1 MRKNGGQLERV
12 DDASDSDTVVVEC
25 ACGAFDEAGEPRRA
39 VAVDP
44 DIKERNVKRLRRI
57 EGQVRGLQKMVDDDR
72 YCADI
77 LTQISSVH
85 EALRS
90 VGRELMRN
98 HLKHCAASAIAAG
111 SDKADAMYDELLELM
126 YKHAR

>member
-1 MRKNGGQLERV
+1 MPNASARNAHTHHHDGDLEIV
-12 DDASDSDTVVVEC
+12 GC
-25 ACGAFDEAGEPRRA
+25 GCGANDGGEHRHA

-44 DIKERNVKRLRRI
+44 DIKARNVKRLRRI
-57 EGQVRGLQKMVDDDR
+57 EGQVRGLQKMVEDDR

-77 LTQISSVH
+77 MTQISSVH

-98 HLKHCAASAIAAG
+98 HLKHCASTAIAAG

>member
-1 MRKNGGQLERV
+1 MR
-12 DDASDSDTVVVEC
+12 DTDKQARTGEVGPSEALVVEC
-25 ACGAFDEAGEPRRA
+25 ACGAFDESGEHHHA

-44 DIKERNVKRLRRI
+44 DIKARNVKRLRRI
-57 EGQVRGLQKMVDDDR
+57 EGQIRGLQKMVDDDR

-77 LTQISSVH
+77 MMQISSVH

-98 HLKHCAASAIAAG
+98 HLKHCATAAIKWGPETAEP
-111 SDKADAMYDELLELM
+111 MYDELVELM
-126 YKHAR
+126 YRHSR

>member
-1 MRKNGGQLERV
+1 MTPSSHPDQVDPTLISCGCAMPDDQENRK
-12 DDASDSDTVVVEC
+12 
-25 ACGAFDEAGEPRRA
+25 A

-44 DIKERNVKRLRRI
+44 DAKERNRKRLRRI
-57 EGQVRGLQKMVDDDR
+57 EGQVRGLQKMVEDDR

-98 HLKHCAASAIAAG
+98 HLKHCATTAIRRG
-111 SDKADAMYDELLELM
+111 GEEAD
-126 YKHAR
+126 

>member
-1 MRKNGGQLERV
+1 MTTKTKRAPLALAPGASCGCGVQDGGHDGRK
-12 DDASDSDTVVVEC
+12 
-25 ACGAFDEAGEPRRA
+25 A

-44 DIKERNVKRLRRI
+44 DAKERNTKRLRRI
-57 EGQVRGLQKMVDDDR
+57 EGQVRGIAKMVEEDR

-77 LTQISSVH
+77 MTQLSAVQ

-98 HLKHCAASAIAAG
+98 HLRHCATTAIRQGEGEAE
-111 SDKADAMYDELLELM
+111 AMYDELLDLM
-126 YKHAR
+126 YRHGR